1 MRLETHVPP
10 THNRSFLSP
19 VMSRAARPPARKG
32 AAEPESRPLRL
43 WELLFRPRL
52 MLGVL
57 LIAGGIAIAPFLP
70 VWWDQLRNQEEYR
83 ITPSDIVVTPP
94 NEWVPPQLLQ
104 EVLAEFPP
112 RMSLLD
118 DSLLTDIAV
127 AFARNPWIESVEQVR
142 KTREGIEVDLVYRR
156 PVLFVKTELGF
167 YPVDAAG
174 ILLLPPTFPKRT
186 PRSCLSSR
194 ARGRPPRGGRVT
206 FGATRR
212 CWRLSRWPSVWFPKE
227 MHPSTGNDSSWYRSM
242 PPPDRRTQL
251 PKNHSCCEPA
261 EAPRSSGEDR
271 RGKSSRHWN
280 RRPNK
285 SLPDWCST
293 ASSTETFSR
302 HRVRITSTSD
312 ISSTSPANRL
322 SSRIAKVSH
331 QVADL
336 ARRDV

>member
-1 MRLETHVPP
+1 
-10 THNRSFLSP
+10 
-19 VMSRAARPPARKG
+19 MSRVARPSARKG

-174 ILLLPPTFPKRT
+174 ILLPPTDFSEEDTAKLPVFESAGASPSGGAGHVWSDPAVLAAVSLAECLVPEGDASLYWERFELVSIHAAAGSENATPEESFLLRT
-186 PRSCLSSR
+186 
-194 ARGRPPRGGRVT
+194 RGGT
-206 FGATRR
+206 EILWG
-212 CWRLSRWPSVWFPKE
+212 
-227 MHPSTGNDSSWYRSM
+227 RS
-242 PPPDRRTQL
+242 PRQEFSPL
-251 PKNHSCCEPA
+251 EP
-261 EAPRSSGEDR
+261 
-271 RGKSSRHWN
+271 
-280 RRPNK
+280 
-285 SLPDWCST
+285 T
-293 ASSTETFSR
+293 TEQ
-302 HRVRITSTSD
+302 
-312 ISSTSPANRL
+312 
-322 SSRIAKVSH
+322 K
-331 QVADL
+331 L
-336 ARRDV
+336 ARLVQYCEQYGDFQSPSGPYHIDIRHFEHISRKPLEPSYR